1 MVKSVQVLDGFA
13 TQLPDIGRKVFEF
26 NENFNVLFGKNA
38 GGKSTLLKY
47 IKSYC
52 GIMTGGW
59 SRLGKP
65 EHTAA
70 GKAQHFPYAYEAYT
84 PEHTHAHVVTDGMP
98 AFFNDGDVKVN
109 DFSWFFAKEVL
120 SEDGITNEEEQMRF
134 MTDKPSSGMY
144 RAAKLSKVMSM
155 LQEVPDLSVGSGPE
169 ADYYKTLPRNGKPV
183 LLLDE
188 PERAFSLPRQKA
200 LFEHLESM
208 TDKFQIIIATHSPF
222 ILFQKNANIIDVSP
236 GYAEEC
242 LKIIKDA
249 VDEKYALSDNKVD

>member
-1 MVKSVQVLDGFA
+1 MVKSVRILDGFA
-13 TQLPDIGRKVFEF
+13 AEAPHIKNRIFEF
-26 NENFNVLFGKNA
+26 NDNFNVLFGPN
-38 GGKSTLLKY
+38 GCYKSTLLKY
-47 IKSYC
+47 IKAYC
-52 GIMTGGW
+52 GIMKGGW
-59 SRLGKP
+59 SRLGEP
-65 EHTAA
+65 QHTAA
-70 GKAQHFPYAYEAYT
+70 NKVAHFPYAYEAYT

-144 RAAKLSKVMSM
+144 RAAKLNKVMQM
-155 LQEVPDLSVGSGPE
+155 LHQIPNLADGTGPE
-169 ADYYKTLPRNGKPV
+169 AEYYKTLPRNGKPV

-200 LFEHLESM
+200 LFEHLESI

-222 ILFQKNANIIDVSP
+222 ILFQKNVNIIDVTS

-242 LKIIKDA
+242 LDILKKA
-249 VDEKYALSDNKVD
+249 VEEKNATA